1 MCSSILSSR
10 PPAQRCQVILPACSL
25 LLAICGVITLQSP
38 QGLLA
43 ASTLLE
49 EVKTNPS
56 KAKALC
62 RQFKAMNS
70 AGNKATELSS
80 VAQVAREQNLSA
92 MDAEILI
99 TYVIGLHCPDVR

>member
-1 MCSSILSSR
+1 MRSSILSSR
-10 PPAQRCQVILPACSL
+10 PSDQRCQAIFPACGL
-25 LLAICGVITLQSP
+25 LLVTCGMITLQSP

-43 ASTLLE
+43 ASPLLE
-49 EVKTNPS
+49 EVKTNPN

-70 AGNKATELSS
+70 AGNKATDPSS
-80 VAQVAREQNLSA
+80 VAQVAREQSLSA